1 MAFSKKHGP
10 RYEFGPFRLDPSER
24 LLMRAGEPVPL
35 APKVFDT
42 LTALIENSGRL
53 IDKEELM
60 SKLWPDTFVEEATL
74 ARNISDLRKA
84 LGESTGEQKF
94 IETVPKRGYR
104 FIAEVK
110 CNRIEEATVI
120 VERHVRSRVIFEE
133 QIETDADVISIGVLP
148 FRPISSEKREEFL
161 ELGLADALI
170 TRLSN
175 INQIVVRPTSSVRKY
190 SGLDQDASQ
199 AGRELKVSHV
209 LDGSI
214 QTVGDRIRVTAQLV
228 SVEDGRSLWA
238 GKFDESFRDILSV
251 EDVISEQVANALVL
265 RLTGEEKRLITRRD
279 TDNAE
284 AHRLYLKGRFYW
296 NRRTRDGYE
305 KGIEHFCRAIEI
317 DRSYA
322 RAYAGLADCYSM
334 LGRFG
339 LVQPAEIMPRAVS
352 SATTALRLDDT
363 LAESHASM
371 GLAAHIYSWDWAKA
385 ESHYKRAIEL
395 NTNFATA
402 HHWYAVFLAEIGR
415 GQEALAEIKQAQS
428 LDPVSLIIGADAG
441 MVLYLA
447 RDYDQA
453 LEQCRATLD
462 MDPNYFRAR
471 MWLGC
476 SYEQKGMY
484 QHAIAEYETARS
496 LDDSPYVLEWLA
508 RAYAVSGNTMEV
520 HRVIDELTHLSSRV
534 YVDSYYLASV
544 YAALGEKQQAIALL
558 ERACRDRSCWLSR
571 VGVDP
576 IFDSLRST
584 PGFDSVSVSM
594 GANT

>member
-1 MAFSKKHGP
+1 MAFSKKHGSI
-10 RYEFGPFRLDPSER
+10 YEFGPFRLDPSER
-24 LLMRAGEPVPL
+24 LLMRAGEPVSL

-53 IDKEELM
+53 LDKDELM

-104 FIAEVK
+104 FTAEVK
-110 CNRIEEATVI
+110 CNRLEEATVI
-120 VERHVRSRVIFEE
+120 LERHVRSRVIFEE
-133 QIETDADVISIGVLP
+133 QLEMDAGVTSIAVLP
-148 FRPISSEKREEFL
+148 FRPISSERRDEFL

-190 SGLDQDASQ
+190 IGVEQESAQTG
-199 AGRELKVSHV
+199 GELRVSHV

-238 GKFDESFRDILSV
+238 GKFDESFRDIFSV

-305 KGIEHFCRAIEI
+305 RGIEHFCRAIEI

-371 GLAAHIYSWDWAKA
+371 GLAGHIYSWEWAKA
-385 ESHYKRAIEL
+385 EYHYKRAIEL
-395 NTNFATA
+395 NANFATA

-441 MVLYLA
+441 MVLYLV
-447 RDYDQA
+447 RDYDHA

-462 MDPNYFRAR
+462 LDPNYFRAR
-471 MWLGC
+471 TWLGC

-484 QHAIAEYETARS
+484 HEAIAEYQTARS

-508 RAYAVSGNTMEV
+508 RAYAASGNSMEA
-520 HRVIDELTHLSSRV
+520 HRIIDELTHLSSRV

-544 YAALGEKQQAIALL
+544 FAALGKKQEAIALL
-558 ERACRDRSCWLSR
+558 ERACNERSCWLSR
-571 VGVDP
+571 LAVDP
-576 IFDSLRST
+576 IFDTLRST